1 MRIIYISAVCDPQK
15 YYMTDSAFLRQ
26 GHAIQKFHYLLLNG
40 LIANGNADNPV
51 IVDALSSIPPLDENR
66 IFEKQIPFATN
77 NLRIDYLLSSKYSA
91 LRQMLAGIGTFFRV
105 LTYSKPTAVIID
117 ILKVS
122 ASIGAILAARIRRL
136 PCIGIVTDLPE
147 DLDMYRTPFMKC
159 LSDFSLKK
167 QDAYILLAEN
177 MKDEIGLNGRK
188 YIVSEGHT
196 DFQKTPVPLS
206 SAAIHP
212 QTVLYAGTLDARYG
226 ILTLLDA
233 WKELADI
240 DVRLH
245 IYGGGD
251 VESLVR
257 ERAKADDR
265 ITYFGSVPNK
275 QVVEAERQATLLVNP
290 RPSNQRF
297 TKYSFPS
304 KTLEYMASGR
314 PVLMTRLPAMPE
326 EYLQYVWTVRDETS
340 TGFAEKIRAILSME
354 GVVLDN
360 MGLAAQQFVLKE
372 KNSKKQAARILEFI
386 ALMMENKRAVKK

>member
-15 YYMTDSAFLRQ
+15 YDMTDSPFLKQ
-26 GHAIQKFHYLLLNG
+26 GHAIQKFHYLLLKG
-40 LIANGNADNPV
+40 LIANGNAETPV
-51 IVDALSSIPPLDENR
+51 MVDALSSIPPLNENR
-66 IFEKQIPFATN
+66 LFEKQTPFVSN
-77 NLRIDYLLSSKYSA
+77 KLRINYLLSSRFSTV
-91 LRQMLAGIGTFFRV
+91 RQILAGIGAFLHV
-105 LTYSKPTAVIID
+105 VACPHPTAIIID
-117 ILKVS
+117 ALKVS
-122 ASIGAILAARIRRL
+122 ASIGAILAARIRRV
-136 PCIGIVTDLPE
+136 PCVGIVTDLPE
-147 DLDMYRTPFMKC
+147 DLDMYRTSLMKR

-177 MKDEIGLNGRK
+177 MKDEIGLDGRK

-196 DFQKTPVPLS
+196 DFQTAPVPFPS
-206 SAAIHP
+206 SAIRP

-233 WKELADI
+233 WTELADL
-240 DVRLH
+240 DARLH

-251 VESLVR
+251 MESLVR

-265 ITYFGSVPNK
+265 IIYFGSVPNT
-275 QVVEAERQATLLVNP
+275 QVVEAERRATLLVNP

-326 EYLQYVWTVRDETS
+326 EYLRHVWIVEDETS
-340 TGFAEKIRAILSME
+340 AGFAEKIRAILSMD
-354 GVVLDN
+354 GTVLDN
-360 MGLAAQQFVLKE
+360 MGLAAQRFVLQE
-372 KNSKKQAARILEFI
+372 KNSKKQAARILELLQTM
-386 ALMMENKRAVKK
+386 AGKQKG